1 MADRKAKAAK
11 PKPKV
16 AKPKEKTANPKPRVT
31 KSKTQV
37 AKPKP
42 KVAKQELRLA
52 KLTGG
57 GTADEGQT
65 VFLDLASKDG
75 NEYRLA
81 FPYQATGPIIAEF
94 VTTARKGQKERAATI
109 RVFDQPAGAEGS
121 WLLKPRRVAIAL
133 TPDGS
138 SVVLK
143 FHITDGVQFD
153 IGIQKDDVPKLQQAL
168 QTTMKRLEEA
178 PNDAKE

>member
-16 AKPKEKTANPKPRVT
+16 ANLKARA
-31 KSKTQV
+31 

-42 KVAKQELRLA
+42 KLAKQELSLA

-65 VFLDLASKDG
+65 VFLDLTSKDG
-75 NEYRLA
+75 DEYRLV

-94 VTTARKGQKERAATI
+94 VTVARKGQKERAAKI

>member
-1 MADRKAKAAK
+1 MADRKTKATKRKPKVANSTAKAAK

-16 AKPKEKTANPKPRVT
+16 AKQDLR
-31 KSKTQV
+31 V
-37 AKPKP
+37 AK
-42 KVAKQELRLA
+42 LL
-52 KLTGG
+52 GG

-65 VFLDLASKDG
+65 VFLDVASKDG
-75 NEYRLA
+75 DDYRLA

-94 VTTARKGQKERAATI
+94 VTVARKGQKERAAKI
-109 RVFDQPAGAEGS
+109 RVFDQAAGAEGS

-153 IGIQKDDVPKLQQAL
+153 IGMQKDDVPKLQQAL
-168 QTTMKRLEEA
+168 QTTMKRLEDL

>member
-1 MADRKAKAAK
+1 MADRKNKATKRKPKVANLKARAAK

-16 AKPKEKTANPKPRVT
+16 AKQDLR
-31 KSKTQV
+31 V
-37 AKPKP
+37 AK
-42 KVAKQELRLA
+42 LL
-52 KLTGG
+52 GG

-65 VFLDLASKDG
+65 VFLDLSSKDG
-75 NEYRLA
+75 NEYRLV

-94 VTTARKGQKERAATI
+94 VTVARKGQSERAAKI